1 MDKKKVILKPG
12 KEKAVLKQHPW
23 IFSGAIA
30 SLPVCENGD
39 ILSVYS
45 SQGQF
50 LAKAYF
56 HTQNSIAGRILTFED
71 EPIEAAIEKRLDR
84 AIALR
89 NRLFD
94 REKTNAFRLVNAE
107 GDEMPGLIADL
118 YDDILVLQI
127 NTSGMANLRPL
138 LVELFCKKLTL
149 RGIFEKSVSTA
160 RRLEGLSDCQGVLFG
175 ECPKEVVVKE
185 NGLLFLVPVQDG
197 QKTGFFLDQREMRQ
211 MIAKHSLNKRVLNC
225 FSYTGGFSLF
235 ALQAGASHV
244 TSVDSSEPAC
254 HIARENTLLNHLNPE
269 LHTIIVSDVFD
280 FLKSDPLNYDLV
292 ILDPPAFAKKRGDVS
307 QGCRGY
313 KELNRLAIEKMPKG
327 SLLLTCS
334 CSHFIDPGLFQ
345 NLLFQA
351 ALEAKRSVKIVSRH
365 IQAGDHPISLFHPE
379 GDYLKS
385 LLLHID

>member
-1 MDKKKVILKPG
+1 MIKKVILKPG

-30 SLPVCENGD
+30 SLPTHENGEV
-39 ILSVYS
+39 LSVYS
-45 SQGQF
+45 SEGHF

-56 HTQNSIAGRILTFED
+56 HSENSIAGRILTFED
-71 EPIEAAIEKRLDR
+71 ESIEAAIDMRLDR

-89 NRLFD
+89 NSLFD
-94 REKTNAFRLVNAE
+94 REITNAFRIVNAE
-107 GDEMPGLIADL
+107 GDGLPGLIADL

-127 NTSGMANLRPL
+127 NTFGMANLRSM
-138 LVELFCKKLTL
+138 LVEMFCKKLNL
-149 RGIFEKSVSTA
+149 KGIFEKSVSQS
-160 RRLEGLSDCQGVLFG
+160 RRLEGLNDCQEVLFG
-175 ECPKEVVVKE
+175 DCPKEVVVKE
-185 NGLLFLVPVQDG
+185 NGLLFLVPIKEG

-211 MIAKHSLNKRVLNC
+211 NIAKFAVGKRVLNC

-235 ALQAGASHV
+235 ALQAGAEHV
-244 TSVDSSEPAC
+244 TSVDSSEAAC
-254 HIARENTLLNHLNPE
+254 HIARENTLMNHLDPQR
-269 LHTIIVSDVFD
+269 HTVIVSDVFD
-280 FLKSDPLNYDLV
+280 FLKSDPMLFDLV
-292 ILDPPAFAKKRGDVS
+292 ILDPPAFAKKRSDIS

-313 KELNRLAIEKMPKG
+313 KELNRMAIEKMPKG

-334 CSHFIDPGLFQ
+334 CSHFIDTNLFQ

-351 ALEAKRSVKIVSRH
+351 ALEAKRSVKIISRH
-365 IQAGDHPISLFHPE
+365 LQAGDHPISLFHPE

>member
-1 MDKKKVILKPG
+1 MDRRVVLKPG

-30 SLPVCENGD
+30 SFPSYENGEV
-39 ILSVYS
+39 LSVYS
-45 SQGQF
+45 ATGQF

-56 HTQNSIAGRILTFED
+56 HNQNSIAGRILTFVD
-71 EPIEAAIEKRLDR
+71 EPIEAAIETRLDR

-89 NRLFD
+89 DRMFD

-118 YDDILVLQI
+118 YDDVLVLQI
-127 NTSGMANLRPL
+127 NTVGMALLTPM
-138 LVELFCKKLTL
+138 LVELFCKKLPL
-149 RGIFEKSVSTA
+149 KGIFEKSVSQS
-160 RRLEGLSDCQGVLFG
+160 RRLEGLIDRQGVLFG
-175 ECPKEVVVKE
+175 ECPKEVLVKE
-185 NGLLFLVPVQDG
+185 NGLLFLVPIQEG

-211 MIAKHSLNKRVLNC
+211 IIAKHSLDKKVLNC

-235 ALQAGASHV
+235 ALHAGATHV
-244 TSVDSSEPAC
+244 TSVDSSEMAC
-254 HIARENTLLNHLNPE
+254 HIARENTILNHLNVE
-269 LHTIIVSDVFD
+269 QHRVVIADVFD
-280 FLKSDPLNYDLV
+280 FLKSDPLDYDLV
-292 ILDPPAFAKKRGDVS
+292 ILDPPAFAKKRSDVS
-307 QGCRGY
+307 QACRGY
-313 KELNRLAIEKMPKG
+313 KELNRLALEKLPKG
-327 SLLLTCS
+327 ALLLTCS
-334 CSHFIDPGLFQ
+334 CSHFVEPALFQ

-365 IQAGDHPISLFHPE
+365 SQASDHPISLFHPE